1 MDHSSHPDLEV
12 FSIFEEAIS
21 ILTEMIT
28 SSFKEFRASR
38 YRSKVDDGAEHKV
51 ASIREQHILEEKKAD
66 AQNRDNMSAL
76 LELRDI
82 EDELS
87 TLGHLFEEQEKH
99 INTMLKF
106 YKDPL
111 PSAGAGRQQL
121 LLEAKAKVQSYEYQ
135 ALEMIERVRKTRQDF
150 DKFLDMLQRQAQI
163 DEARFSR
170 QQADLASTQQRSV
183 MIFTVFTV
191 IFLPLSFFTSVF
203 GMNTHEWGGAD
214 NLSLRTIG
222 LIALP
227 SSSLLIVLTLVI
239 AWSTSVRNAIKNP
252 KRLIAPALLRLMW
265 CMKPVLVGLRW
276 TRFYRRYPL
285 LRRLRRWRWNET
297 KRGAKEQ
304 MQQDTRQDF
313 WETNRQRDHHY
324 EIPRHNRRTMH
335 KRARNDR
342 DEW

>member
-12 FSIFEEAIS
+12 FRIFEEAIS

-38 YRSKVDDGAEHKV
+38 YRSTVDDGAEHKV
-51 ASIREQHILEEKKAD
+51 ASIRKQHISEEKNAD
-66 AQNRDNMSAL
+66 AKNRDNMSAL

-87 TLGHLFEEQEKH
+87 TLRHLFEEQEKH
-99 INTMLKF
+99 IKAMLEF

-111 PSAGAGRQQL
+111 GGQQL
-121 LLEAKAKVQSYEYQ
+121 LLEAKAKVQSYEEQ
-135 ALEMIERVRKTRQDF
+135 AREMIKRVEKTRQDF

-163 DEARFSR
+163 DEARLSR

-227 SSSLLIVLTLVI
+227 CSSLLIVLTLVI
-239 AWSTSVRNAIKNP
+239 AWSTTVRNAVKNP
-252 KRLIAPALLRLMW
+252 KKPIGLVLLRLMW
-265 CMKPVLVGLRW
+265 IILWVPIRLRL
-276 TRFYRRYPL
+276 TRFSRWFPL
-285 LRRLRRWRWNET
+285 FRSLNRWSQNEA
-297 KRGAKEQ
+297 KKGAKEQ
-304 MQQDTRQDF
+304 MQQDTGQDF
-313 WETNRQRDHHY
+313 WDTNRQRDHHY
-324 EIPRHNRRTMH
+324 EIPRRNRRILH
-335 KRARNDR
+335 RRASNDR
-342 DEW
+342 DHW